1 MGEWKVKTAQ
11 QLLDAAQAAGV
22 FTVGIVSDRRGRG
35 TSINVDL
42 HGWDEAKNLAVIQ
55 VRQCQFRPGRHNH
68 VRKDYYLLGRVESG
82 AVFAHAIESPLRKK
96 AAREDRRACVDLVL
110 ADIWQCRVVDLP
122 DIERQGDIALI
133 PVVKLP
139 VDAAPVAGPITL
151 RGSHVLDGDIW
162 LAGSGS
168 TYYTRRGARL
178 THVKGEHATV
188 KARGGYYRVQEGV
201 RATGWG
207 FSSATA
213 D

>member
-1 MGEWKVKTAQ
+1 METAQ

-22 FTVGIVSDRRGRG
+22 FTIGIESDKRGNG

-42 HGWDEAKNLAVIQ
+42 HGWDEAKNLAVVQ

-68 VRKDYYLLGRVESG
+68 VHKDYYLLGRVESG
-82 AVFAHAIESPLRKK
+82 EVFAHPVASPLRRK

-110 ADIWQCRVVDLP
+110 ADIWQCRVADLP

-133 PVVKLP
+133 PVIKLP
-139 VDAAPVAGPITL
+139 DYAVSVAGPITL
-151 RGSHVLDGDIW
+151 RESHVLEGDIW
-162 LAGSGS
+162 RSGE
-168 TYYTRRGARL
+168 TYFTRRGARL
-178 THVKGEHATV
+178 THTKGEHATV
-188 KARGGYYRVQEGV
+188 KARGGFYRVQEGV

-207 FSSATA
+207 FSAPTA